1 MVRVVVVVIV
11 VDGLAARMIRMVR
24 VIPGIVGVVVWVIP
38 APTVTET
45 VVIPIG
51 GIVVGTVVV
60 SRPPPVITQVNAQTP
75 AGWIIIIPI
84 HIGEVGIVIAP
95 TGIYIGVE
103 PTEAGTVTVVVIVIG
118 VVTVAASGDR
128 SVRIIDHFHIRSDD
142 RLRAARIVGQCAE
155 QVAVFVSLINDGIGF
170 HGRGRGGSIRGD
182 GGCLL
187 HDFFARRRVY
197 VIVIGKICCRTGC

>member
-60 SRPPPVITQVNAQTP
+60 SRPPPVIT
-75 AGWIIIIPI
+75 
-84 HIGEVGIVIAP
+84 
-95 TGIYIGVE
+95 
-103 PTEAGTVTVVVIVIG
+103 
-118 VVTVAASGDR
+118 
-128 SVRIIDHFHIRSDD
+128 
-142 RLRAARIVGQCAE
+142 
-155 QVAVFVSLINDGIGF
+155 
-170 HGRGRGGSIRGD
+170 
-182 GGCLL
+182 
-187 HDFFARRRVY
+187 
-197 VIVIGKICCRTGC
+197 